1 MTEEKHEIKYD
12 PERRA
17 IVETNAH
24 LADANVV
31 ARAKEIEGRNPPY
44 NVKALRKGIQDKRVS
59 IGELEAQV
67 KKLNREITHFQA
79 LAKQCERR
87 DKELAELLDG

>member
-1 MTEEKHEIKYD
+1 MDEKHEVKYD
-12 PERRA
+12 PDRNA

-31 ARAKEIEGRNPPY
+31 ARAKEIESRYPPY
-44 NVKALRKGIQDKRVS
+44 SVKALRLSVQDKRTQ
-59 IGELEAQV
+59 IADLERQT
-67 KKLNREITHFQA
+67 KKLNRDITHFQT